1 MKELLQQLVAL
12 QGIDLEIDII
22 DKSVKQE
29 QEALDEKVA
38 ALAIKEEAIV
48 ALEAR
53 QEEKKKELRTLEAE
67 TEDKKGHV
75 RDRQSKMMQV
85 QTGREQ
91 QLLLKEIED
100 AKKDVKE
107 NEEKIVALMESIETN
122 TAQLEEQKNLFQGE
136 RKLLDEE
143 TEKTGK
149 NIAKIEKGR
158 KSKDKARNKQA
169 SDIQPALL
177 KKYDTLRQRRNGLAV
192 VNVEDGV
199 CQGCF
204 MSIPPQRYNML
215 LRGDNLFEC
224 PTCQRIIYHK
234 PNLEQ

>member
-22 DKSVKQE
+22 EKSVKKE
-29 QEALDEKVA
+29 QGILDEKVA
-38 ALAIKEEAIV
+38 ALAAKEQAIA

-53 QEEKKKELRTLEAE
+53 LDEEKKENRTLEAE
-67 TEDKKGHV
+67 AEDKKEHV
-75 RDRQSKMMQV
+75 RNRQSKMMQV

-91 QLLLKEIED
+91 QILLKEIED

-107 NEEKIVALMESIETN
+107 NEEKIVALMESIETL
-122 TAQLEEQKNLFQGE
+122 TKELEEQKNLLKGE
-136 RKLLDEE
+136 KKLLAEE
-143 TEKTGK
+143 TEKTGA
-149 NIAKIEKGR
+149 NIAAIEKGR
-158 KSKDKARNKQA
+158 KAKDKARNQQA
-169 SDIQPALL
+169 KMVEPALL
-177 KKYDTLRQRRNGLAV
+177 KKYEKLRQRRNGLAV
-192 VNVEDGV
+192 INVDAGV

-234 PNLEQ
+234 PNLEE